1 MVRMV
6 DHGSIIYL
14 FGAIYPNIL
23 KYIHY
28 MDLGISEQGQKSLE
42 GPARTVNKSLQS
54 ENLVDYSRSPRS
66 STYQTSADGME
77 YTLVH
82 ERDEQWTQRREQ
94 SRIREDIGDKSNG
107 KEEVVWIDYH
117 PPPKDDNRTN
127 V

>member
-1 MVRMV
+1 
-6 DHGSIIYL
+6 
-14 FGAIYPNIL
+14 
-23 KYIHY
+23 

-42 GPARTVNKSLQS
+42 GPARTANKSLQS
-54 ENLVDYSRSPRS
+54 ETLVDYSRSPRS
-66 STYQTSADGME
+66 STYQTSAE

-82 ERDEQWTQRREQ
+82 ESDEQWTQRREQ
-94 SRIREDIGDKSNG
+94 SRIKEDAGDKPNG

>member
-66 STYQTSADGME
+66 STYQTSAE

-82 ERDEQWTQRREQ
+82 ESDEQWTQR
-94 SRIREDIGDKSNG
+94 N
-107 KEEVVWIDYH
+107 
-117 PPPKDDNRTN
+117 T
-127 V
+127 